1 MHLHWIDLLIVLVYV
16 GGTIAAGILA
26 RSSIKGISDFL
37 VAGRSLKTHMAVATM
52 VSTGLGLVTVM
63 YFAQEGFVN
72 GFSPFLIGVI
82 ATVAHIIIGKTGF
95 LVSRLRHTQVMTV
108 PELYEVKYSRGVRL
122 LGGSILGLAGTL
134 NMCLFPILGSKFVV
148 GFTGMDPSWV
158 NPVMIILL
166 IIVVF
171 YTLMGGMVSVVLT
184 DFAQF
189 VLLTVG
195 FLLGT
200 YFILVHPDLGW
211 DTITSSLEHHKGADA
226 FDPISNPSY
235 GWIFILY
242 FISISFVGIVWQ
254 PEMSRPLS
262 TEDAAV
268 ARKVFWIYGLTSFG
282 RAMIPMFW
290 GAAAFAWT
298 HLPSYTGAYANDGQS
313 AVPEM
318 LGQILPVGVAGLL
331 LAGMFAA
338 FMSTHDSYLL
348 AWSGVFVRD
357 VVSPI
362 KAMMAGSSGDRA
374 DDDTW
379 GGLSSEREIYWT
391 RFFVILLATLLAGFG
406 MFFIDRL
413 PETAFKWMYLTGTIY
428 FAGTV
433 GTVVLGLY
441 WSKANRVG
449 AYCALILGGMG
460 PINFLIMSMVPDL
473 VPDFMQGFVENS
485 NLTVLASLV
494 MGALGMVVGSLLT
507 QKSNPPRPLDFSDMK

>member
-37 VAGRSLKTHMAVATM
+37 VAGRALKTHMAVATM

-82 ATVAHIIIGKTGF
+82 ATIAHIIIGKTGF

-158 NPVMIILL
+158 NPVMIVLL

-189 VLLTVG
+189 VLLTIG

-200 YFILVHPDLGW
+200 YFILTHPALGW
-211 DTITSSLEHHKGADA
+211 DTIVNSLDQHKGADA
-226 FDPISNPSY
+226 FDPISNASY
-235 GWIFILY
+235 GWIFVVY
-242 FISISFVGIVWQ
+242 FISISFVSILWQ

-262 TEDAAV
+262 TENSEV
-268 ARKVFWIYGLTSFG
+268 ARKVFWIQGLTSVG
-282 RAMIPMFW
+282 RAIIPMFW

-318 LGQILPVGVAGLL
+318 LGQILPIGVAGLL

-362 KAMMAGSSGDRA
+362 KAMMDGAPEKRGA
-374 DDDTW
+374 DDTW

-391 RFFVILLATLLAGFG
+391 RFFVIVLATLLAGFG

-441 WSKANRVG
+441 WSKANRIG

-460 PINFLIMSMVPDL
+460 PINFLIMSMVPEV
-473 VPDFMQGFVENS
+473 VPGFMQGFVENS
-485 NLTVLASLV
+485 NLTVMASLI
-494 MGALGMVVGSLLT
+494 MGALGMIVGSLLT
-507 QKSNPPRPLDFSDMK
+507 QKSNPPRALDFKDMK